1 MKNIYTF
8 GGQYGKR
15 NWTVYDLLHNKGKGK
30 LTQVTAD
37 SIDEAVAAEAA
48 GIDMLSVDYCDVQIV
63 RPAAPHTFITGVT
76 LLTEHVTNDE
86 ILRAAFKC
94 MELGA
99 DAVYTCASLN
109 VVEMLANRDIPVMG
123 HLGLVPRISTYIG
136 GLRAFGKTAEEGIEL
151 FRQVCRLENA
161 GAFAVELEVS
171 AEEIVTEINKRT
183 KLLTT
188 SIGAGSGADV
198 MFLFTKDLCGQNDRI
213 QRHVKEYGNI
223 RRLQKKIKEERLA
236 CLKEFDKE
244 AKDGSFPSAEYS
256 IKIHATELQK
266 FMEQMDSLTTNNN

>member
-1 MKNIYTF
+1 MKDIYTF
-8 GGQYGKR
+8 GGQFGKR
-15 NWTVYDLLHNKGKGK
+15 NWTVYDLLNHKGKSK

-37 SIDEAVAAEAA
+37 SLDEAVAAEAA
-48 GIDMLSVDYCDVQIV
+48 GIDMLSVDNCDLEIV
-63 RPAAPHTFITGVT
+63 RAGAPHTFITGVT
-76 LLTEHVTNDE
+76 LLTDYVTNDE

-94 MELGA
+94 MEQGA

-109 VVEMLANRDIPVMG
+109 VVAMLANKDIPVMG
-123 HLGLVPRISTYIG
+123 HLGLVPRISTFIG

-151 FRQVCRLENA
+151 FRQIRRLEDV

-171 AEEIVTEINKRT
+171 AEEVVAAINKRT

-198 MFLFTKDLCGQNDRI
+198 IFLFTKDLCGQNEKAP
-213 QRHVKEYGNI
+213 RHVKEYGNL
-223 RRLQKKIKEERLA
+223 RLLEQQIKEERLA
-236 CLKEFDKE
+236 CLKEFNKE

-256 IKIHATELQK
+256 VKMPAKELEK
-266 FMEQMDSLTTNNN
+266 FMEEMEFQNGA

>member
-1 MKNIYTF
+1 MKDIYTF
-8 GGQYGKR
+8 GGQFGKR
-15 NWTVYDLLHNKGKGK
+15 NWTVYDLLNHKGKSK

-37 SIDEAVAAEAA
+37 SLDEAVAAEAA
-48 GIDMLSVDYCDVQIV
+48 GIDMLSVDDCDLEIV
-63 RPAAPHTFITGVT
+63 RAGAPHTFITGVT
-76 LLTEHVTNDE
+76 LLTDYVTNDE

-94 MELGA
+94 MEQGA

-123 HLGLVPRISTYIG
+123 HLGLVPRISTFIG

-151 FRQVCRLENA
+151 FRQIRRLEDV

-171 AEEIVTEINKRT
+171 AEEVVAAINKRT

-198 MFLFTKDLCGQNDRI
+198 IFLFTKDLCGQNEKAP
-213 QRHVKEYGNI
+213 RHVKEYGNL
-223 RRLQKKIKEERLA
+223 RLLEQQIKEERLA
-236 CLKEFDKE
+236 CLKEFNKE

-256 IKIHATELQK
+256 VKMPAKELEK
-266 FMEQMDSLTTNNN
+266 FMEEMEFQNGA